1 MSISANVSC
10 CLVSAPEKRVTKS
23 GNPFVTAKAKVST
36 GDGLRMWVDLAV
48 FDSRV
53 ASELAVLPV
62 GAALAVA
69 GDLYQTSW
77 TSKDGDARSS
87 WKMTVFGILNAAELS
102 TSAKATR
109 FNKSGG
115 SANYARSIAAAR
127 PSADDSRSVARLW
140 RDEVSRAAD

>member
-36 GDGLRMWVDLAV
+36 GDGLRMWVDLTA

-77 TSKDGDARSS
+77 TSKDGDTRSS

-102 TSAKATR
+102 TAARSAR
-109 FNKSGG
+109 FNKPGG
-115 SANYARSIAAAR
+115 SVNYAQAIASAR
-127 PSADDSRSVARLW
+127 PSADDSRSVMRLW
-140 RDEVSRAAD
+140 ASEADR